1 MTTSCKW
8 GISIGFRA
16 CRQNIVAGNQKII
29 MQHARIYRA
38 WLLAEIFPKYVNAVE
53 WEKTIKRKL
62 GDFIVRWS
70 ITALKFF
77 KENLTTNFGPIAVF
91 VKVAL

>member
-16 CRQNIVAGNQKII
+16 CRQNIAGNQKII

-53 WEKTIKRKL
+53 WEKTIKRKF
-62 GDFIVRWS
+62 GDFIVHWS